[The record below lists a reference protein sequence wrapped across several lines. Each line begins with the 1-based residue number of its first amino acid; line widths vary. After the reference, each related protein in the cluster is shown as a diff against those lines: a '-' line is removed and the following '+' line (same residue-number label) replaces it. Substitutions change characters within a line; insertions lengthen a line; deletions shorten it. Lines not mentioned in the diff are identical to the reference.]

1 VTKWPLVCETC
12 GTEVYIGSLAGGE
25 CSECHKET
33 VLKQLAA
40 ADASAASSSTQSGLG
55 DFA

>member
-12 GTEVYIGSLAGGE
+12 ETEVYVGTLAGGE
-25 CSECHKET
+25 CGDCHKET
-33 VLKQLAA
+33 VVEQLAA
-40 ADASAASSSTQSGLG
+40 ADASASSSSTQSGLG